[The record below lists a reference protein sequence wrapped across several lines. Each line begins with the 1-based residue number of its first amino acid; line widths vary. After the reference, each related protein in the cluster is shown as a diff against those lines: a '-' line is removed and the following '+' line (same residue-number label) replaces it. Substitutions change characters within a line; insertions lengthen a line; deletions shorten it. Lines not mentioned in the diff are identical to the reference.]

1 MRHAAIAQGLLAPTM
16 SLSSVRCAL
25 IPPPCF
31 ARERPVAQPPA
42 PTAAVA
48 LASVVVDAHV
58 ECLAALEAGDLD
70 EVELVRPGHAAGE
83 ADLDK
88 IRGECK
94 ALSVTR
100 PSFRLAASTARPLR
114 QGGPGT
120 PPHRA

>member
-1 MRHAAIAQGLLAPTM
+1 M
-16 SLSSVRCAL
+16 LSSTRG
-25 IPPPCF
+25 
-31 ARERPVAQPPA
+31 RPG
-42 PTAAVA
+42 A
-48 LASVVVDAHV
+48 LASVVAEAHV

-70 EVELVRPGHAAGE
+70 RVELIRAGHAADE

-114 QGGPGT
+114 QERPGI
-120 PPHRA
+120 PLL